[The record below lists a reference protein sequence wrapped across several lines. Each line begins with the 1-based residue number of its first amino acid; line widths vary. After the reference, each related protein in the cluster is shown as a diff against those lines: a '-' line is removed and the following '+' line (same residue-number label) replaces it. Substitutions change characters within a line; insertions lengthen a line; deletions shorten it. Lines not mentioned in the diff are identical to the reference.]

1 MLNVSVA
8 RRRLFTLGTRLV
20 LALSASSANAV
31 IGAEPIFVE
40 DARVARV
47 FSEVRME
54 GCFVLL
60 NVQSGLYSGYNASR
74 ASTRFTPASTFKI
87 PNSVIG
93 LATGAVSSVDEV
105 LPWGGGK
112 AFLPSWEKD
121 MSLREAII
129 VSNVP
134 VYQELARRIG
144 LERMQTM
151 VKLFDYGNRQIGDVV
166 DQFWLRGPLQI
177 SAIEQTQFLA
187 RLARR
192 ELPVVRRAQDAVAE
206 ITQQDSG
213 VDSQGRA
220 WSLHAKTGMALPD
233 HGNGIGWWVGWVQR
247 EDEVFAFALNI
258 DIQDMAQGPIR
269 IEMGKAA
276 LRALGVLPPVT
287 E

>member
-1 MLNVSVA
+1 MLTVSVA

-20 LALSASSANAV
+20 LALSASSAGTV

-47 FSEVRME
+47 FSDAQME

-60 NVQSGLYSGYNASR
+60 NVQSDLYSGYNASR

-121 MSLREAII
+121 MGLREAII
-129 VSNVP
+129 VSNLLI
-134 VYQELARRIG
+134 YQELARRIG

-151 VKLFDYGNRQIGDVV
+151 VRLFDYGNRHVGDVV
-166 DQFWLRGPLQI
+166 DQFWLRGALQI

-187 RLARR
+187 RLGKR
-192 ELPVVRRAQDAVAE
+192 ELPVNRVAQDAVAE
-206 ITQQDSG
+206 ITLQDSG
-213 VDSQGRA
+213 IDAQGRA
-220 WSLHAKTGMALPD
+220 WSLHAKTGMSLPD
-233 HGNGIGWWVGWVQR
+233 DGNGIGWWVGWVQR
-247 EDEVFAFALNI
+247 NDEVFAFALNI
-258 DIQDMAQGPIR
+258 NVQDMAQGSRRVDI
-269 IEMGKAA
+269 GKAA
-276 LRALGVLPPVT
+276 LRALGVLPT